1 MNALRTSVRWRRED
15 GRLSVT
21 TLVMTV
27 IVAVAFAV
35 AVLGVWRAADAMSS
49 EQRLRNYH
57 AARVLATT
65 QLKEAKHVAA
75 LGTRLAQVNTQERDV
90 ARESVDALLA
100 NDADRF
106 NTAVERDN
114 ALADQSNNL
123 IGQIRRS

>member
-75 LGTRLAQVNTQERDV
+75 LGTRLAQVNAQERDV